1 MALADRKWC
10 LGCDTLD
17 SFRGI
22 PECCPLWEV
31 LVLHIQGHGLRLK
44 KKKKWAL
51 KLWTE
56 IQLEGEPATWLELLG
71 QYLISD
77 SIYPKEPWIWS
88 PICVVFQGLL
98 NWLCDSEPHLPHLAS
113 ERVGFSFPF

>member
-44 KKKKWAL
+44 KKKKMGL
-51 KLWTE
+51 KTVDRNTV
-56 IQLEGEPATWLELLG
+56 GRRA
-71 QYLISD
+71 
-77 SIYPKEPWIWS
+77 
-88 PICVVFQGLL
+88 C
-98 NWLCDSEPHLPHLAS
+98 HLA
-113 ERVGFSFPF
+113 RVTRTVFNL